1 MDAMKRPESKFRL
14 TLLVTLVAF
23 LGAVAVCWIF
33 EQLGFPEQN
42 QVKMIRDMAG
52 WNRTFVLTV
61 AWVLAGTPVVEECLF
76 RLLLFRLPSRLLSK
90 EEPLR
95 FFDFHAQFVCAIL
108 SSAVFSFAHYIDFA
122 SLFAGRG
129 FALTPVSNAFFA
141 LFLLGFTWCWLY
153 RLTGAIWCNMLSH
166 SLFNAANLVFLFFV

>member
-1 MDAMKRPESKFRL
+1 MKFPESRFKL
-14 TLLVTLVAF
+14 TLFVSVAAF
-23 LGAVAVCWIF
+23 IGAVAVCWIF
-33 EQLGFPEQN
+33 EKLGFPEQN

-52 WNRTFVLTV
+52 WNRRFLLTV
-61 AWVLAGTPVVEECLF
+61 AWVLAVMPMVEEFLF
-76 RLLLFRLPSRLLSK
+76 RRLLFRLPSRLLSK
-90 EEPLR
+90 DEPRR

-129 FALTPVSNAFFA
+129 FALTPVSNAFLA

-153 RLTGAIWCNMLSH
+153 RRTDAIWCSMVSH
-166 SLFNAANLVFLFFV
+166 SLFNAANLVMLFLP